1 VVVRSLK
8 LERQSQRE
16 AAWLGLDLG
25 GTKVALRAETD
36 EGRVHEHLFHWRGRG
51 LESDLEQLAAEVAFL
66 RQQVP
71 DGFHSV
77 GIALPASVGTDGLID
92 AWPGRPEWLGLD
104 VRPAFQQL
112 FANTSVRWADDGD
125 LGALAEARASGVDD
139 VLYVGVGTG
148 VGGGLMS
155 GGVLWPGLDRGSFE
169 LGHLVTDADGLR
181 CRCGRRGC
189 LQATASGPATLAR
202 AARLRGADV
211 VYKDLQQGLL
221 ADEEWAVQSV
231 DRSCHRLA
239 VAITGVRELLRPD
252 LVVVGGGFAAG
263 LPNFTATVARH
274 VAALARP
281 GVSPPLVRASLLGG
295 LSTLHGAVA
304 LARLSGQREIRA
316 VTALRGLEDPGQG
329 PRGRPVRK

>member
-1 VVVRSLK
+1 M
-8 LERQSQRE
+8 
-16 AAWLGLDLG
+16 GLDLG

-36 EGRVHEHLFHWRGRG
+36 GGRVHEHLFHWRGRG
-51 LESDLEQLAAEVAFL
+51 LESDVEQLAAEVAVL
-66 RQQVP
+66 QQQVP
-71 DGFHSV
+71 EGFGAV
-77 GIALPASVGTDGLID
+77 GIALPASVGTDGLVS
-92 AWPGRPEWLGLD
+92 AWPSRPEWLGVE
-104 VRPAFQQL
+104 VRPTFQKL
-112 FANTSVRWADDGD
+112 FANTPVRWADDGD
-125 LGALAEARASGVDD
+125 LGALAEARAADVDD

-148 VGGGLMS
+148 IGGGLMS

-169 LGHLVTDADGLR
+169 LGHLVTDADGLK

-211 VYKDLQQGLL
+211 AYAELQQGLV
-221 ADEEWAVQSV
+221 ADEEWAVQAV

-239 VAITGVRELLRPD
+239 VAITGVRELLHPD

-263 LPNFTATVARH
+263 LPGFTDTVARH

-281 GVSPPLVRASLLGG
+281 GVSPPLVRSSLLGG

-304 LARLSGQREIRA
+304 LARLVGQTEAPALSAVRYLDDAVRE
-316 VTALRGLEDPGQG
+316 
-329 PRGRPVRK
+329 